1 MATDRHCFKKAVA
14 LALPDCWV
22 ILHPRSF
29 VETDLD
35 MTCDDETGK
44 FQKLSSS
51 CIPYKLMASTC
62 ADLVNL
68 FSDPPSVASTSD
80 KSSDKTVL

>member
-1 MATDRHCFKKAVA
+1 MVTDRHCFKKAVA

-29 VETDLD
+29 VETDFH
-35 MTCDDETGK
+35 MTCDDE
-44 FQKLSSS
+44 
-51 CIPYKLMASTC
+51 TC

-68 FSDPPSVASTSD
+68 FSDPPSAALTSD